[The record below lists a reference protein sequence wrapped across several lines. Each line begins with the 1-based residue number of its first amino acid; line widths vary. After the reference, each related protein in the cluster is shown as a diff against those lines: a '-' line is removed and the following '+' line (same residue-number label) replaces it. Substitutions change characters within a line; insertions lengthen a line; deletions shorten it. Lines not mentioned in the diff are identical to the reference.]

1 MEEKRK
7 SSICLDCK
15 NSVGKCCW
23 SRHLLPVEGWKA
35 EKRKVRSS
43 VGVAETYCVSE
54 CPQFERESERK
65 ANPVSSR
72 YEYYKKLISGGGKDG
87 KAGM

>member
-15 NSVGKCCW
+15 NSVGFCSW
-23 SRHLLPVEGWKA
+23 SRHLIPIEGWNA

-43 VGVAETYCVSE
+43 VGVAETYCVRE
-54 CPQFERESERK
+54 CPHFEKEPERK
-65 ANPVSSR
+65 VNPVSSR
-72 YEYYKKLISGGGKDG
+72 YEYFKKLISGGRKDG
-87 KAGM
+87 KADM